1 MPLKRAENTVGNGV
15 TAQNGNGDHEP
26 FEIRENPRVNA
37 QIDDYIK
44 QNPKRW
50 AYVKSLPRERL
61 ERALVWEKIRFSER
75 QQKLNNGVM
84 RRMEQNPT
92 LKKAYDVLIAQ
103 LPEGE
108 KQQTSTS
115 IAKTLVFSQTRS
127 QRQNTGGVT
136 V

>member
-1 MPLKRAENTVGNGV
+1 MPLKRAENAVGNGAV
-15 TAQNGNGDHEP
+15 AQNGNGDHE

-92 LKKAYDVLIAQ
+92 LKKAYDALIAQ
-103 LPEGE
+103 LPESE
-108 KQQTSTS
+108 RQRASAS
-115 IAKTLVFSQTRS
+115 IAKTLVFSQARS